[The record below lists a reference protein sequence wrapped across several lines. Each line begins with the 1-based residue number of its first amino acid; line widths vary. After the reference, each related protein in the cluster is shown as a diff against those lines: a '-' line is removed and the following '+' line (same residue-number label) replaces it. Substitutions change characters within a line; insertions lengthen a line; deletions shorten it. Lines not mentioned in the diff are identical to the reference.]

1 MLFSVFQNTRDQS
14 VPESHT
20 GERQFLGIWGTV
32 KRPGHASLAVIASKS
47 PGGYTGRASAGDG
60 ESCTTLVSPSP
71 GTAIGACIA
80 QASIVATG
88 VKGYWGATRGGCFL
102 MIFHTRENKFGVTH
116 NDRQQLWYMALE

>member
-20 GERQFLGIWGTV
+20 GESGFWGFGATV
-32 KRPGHASLAVIASKS
+32 KSPWLAIMAVTAIKS

-102 MIFHTRENKFGVTH
+102 PNFPHQGK
-116 NDRQQLWYMALE
+116 